1 MTWHK
6 NDMLRLNLLSLSQ
19 YGNAWPENLSTV
31 SPSQSDSVW
40 CWTVSYTLDSAR
52 LSGRVFVE
60 ADTTKYGPLEEI
72 KTLIQES
79 LVKFTILLL
88 LSCALEPSEIL
99 FATLSFIFHA
109 FLLCVTNL
117 PRKLTVVSIFSTPP
131 PFLFFFSLFSSA
143 VTPHLQHC
151 SGNTSLQATPYAHL
165 ILACLHLCS
174 VSFPT
179 FTNRHSDRLI
189 VSFLASILFFAC
201 LLGGL
206 KWC

>member
-1 MTWHK
+1 MMRHK

-31 SPSQSDSVW
+31 PSVW
-40 CWTVSYTLDSAR
+40 CWTVSYMLDSAR

-72 KTLIQES
+72 KTLIWES
-79 LVKFTILLL
+79 SVKFTILLL

-109 FLLCVTNL
+109 FLFCVTSL
-117 PRKLTVVSIFSTPP
+117 PRKLTVASLFSSPP
-131 PFLFFFSLFSSA
+131 PSSSLSSSA
-143 VTPHLQHC
+143 VTPHLPRW
-151 SGNTSLQATPYAHL
+151 SGNTSLQATPYAHFVS
-165 ILACLHLCS
+165 ACLHRTCAQ
-174 VSFPT
+174 FH
-179 FTNRHSDRLI
+179 FQHSLIGTSTLI
-189 VSFLASILFFAC
+189 VSFSPPFCSLPVSVTSI
-201 LLGGL
+201 GSL